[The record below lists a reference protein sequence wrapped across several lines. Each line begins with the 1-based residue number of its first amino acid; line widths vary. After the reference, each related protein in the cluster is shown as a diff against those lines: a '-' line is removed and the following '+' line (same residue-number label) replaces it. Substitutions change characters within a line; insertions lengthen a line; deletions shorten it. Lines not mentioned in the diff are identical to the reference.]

1 MKIFIQPLDSKGV
14 EFMGFAD
21 VKQKADAIQKAVE
34 ESSHLIGKPGAGQV
48 PGVTVPVGLDGMG
61 TYSKSLQV
69 LGDSLKQS
77 IFKVLFMGTFK
88 NGKSTTLNAL
98 LGKLLLPEG
107 ATEKTAVIAQVVHGA
122 DDGLVRVFKNGS
134 PNPETVSYQAFEQ
147 QYQLTRNDKRLVDRE
162 GGSIDDRFSSIDY
175 VLLKNPSEL
184 LKNGVQL
191 IDSPGLAA
199 TRSREKVTQNY
210 FRQANAIVFLLD
222 ATHPFSAEERVFIA
236 QHFVNVEPKPRNVFF
251 PVNRINQVNGETG
264 RRDVISKTQR
274 YFKNVF
280 TKNGVFDSD
289 FYNKRV
295 FFVDSLGRYN
305 EKCDGTTSDEF
316 GIKEFRRFEKEL
328 EAFLVSDE
336 RTLAPYRTAAANLAA
351 VYLEAQRQI
360 EQHNQLMQKSLNEL
374 KNNQLESEKKLAELE
389 KAIERMEE
397 TIDNTKNLVAKKLIG
412 DLQKFLGTDI
422 LEKWPSHAE
431 TFDRN
436 LSILDMITL
445 ANPLSS
451 NKRKQAVFQP
461 LISFVQEFVEQQL
474 LDLAENSPSLIQK
487 DLDDLREKLESQT
500 EEFSINLAKIH
511 ETFIHGKDG
520 VTLINY
526 YDIGKANPFQLLF
539 SLIQGDISVA
549 VENAG
554 GGNFTWG
561 EFAKKYIF
569 QGIINAVL
577 FSVVGFGPIGIAA
590 WIIVEGT
597 QLRIGANERTLDT
610 LNKLAAKAFED
621 VAREMG
627 QHGNNIETTVNE
639 QFDILKDKVTE
650 TARGLIEDERSA
662 QKKIVA
668 DRAKTESETATES
681 LRLNTIKDELR
692 KRTALAYEALYD
704 KEPTDDA
711 IKRLAASVTVAQRES
726 A

>member
-1 MKIFIQPLDSKGV
+1 
-14 EFMGFAD
+14 MGFVD
-21 VKQKADAIQKAVE
+21 IKQKADAIQKAVE
-34 ESSHLIGKPGAGQV
+34 ESSLLIGKPGAWQV
-48 PGVTVPVGLDGMG
+48 EVAGVTIPVGLDGMG

-77 IFKVLFMGTFK
+77 IFKVLFMGTFN

-98 LGKLLLPEG
+98 LGRELLPVG
-107 ATEKTAVIAQVVHGA
+107 ATEKTAVIAQVVYGT
-122 DDGLVRVFKNGS
+122 DDGNVQIFKNGS
-134 PNPETVSYQAFEQ
+134 PNPLETFMK
-147 QYQLTRNDKRLVDRE
+147 QYQLTRKDKRLVEQE
-162 GGSIDDRFSSIDY
+162 GGSIDDRFSGIDY
-175 VLLKNPSEL
+175 VLLKIPSDL
-184 LKNGVQL
+184 LRNGVQL

-199 TRSREKVTQNY
+199 TRSREKVTQN
-210 FRQANAIVFLLD
+210 FFKQANAVVFLLT
-222 ATHPFSAEERVFIA
+222 AINPFLAEEKLFIA

-251 PVNRINQVNGETG
+251 LVNRINQLNNEAD
-264 RRDVISKTQR
+264 RRDVMDETKHDL
-274 YFKNVF
+274 NDVF
-280 TKNGVFDSD
+280 TEKGVFDSD
-289 FYNKRV
+289 FYNRRV
-295 FFVDSLGRYN
+295 FFVNSYGRYEDRRN
-305 EKCDGTTSDEF
+305 GTTSDEF

-360 EQHNQLMQKSLNEL
+360 EQHNQLMKKSLEEL
-374 KNNQLESEKKLAELE
+374 ENNQLESEKKLAELE

-474 LDLAENSPSLIQK
+474 LDWAENSPSLIQK

-526 YDIGKANPFQLLF
+526 HDIGKANPFQLLF

-569 QGIINAVL
+569 QGIVNVVI
-577 FSVVGFGPIGIAA
+577 FSLLGGPFA
-590 WIIVEGT
+590 
-597 QLRIGANERTLDT
+597 IGAWLTFEAVGIKISANEKTLDT

-627 QHGNNIETTVNE
+627 QHGNNIKTTVNE

-650 TARGLIEDERSA
+650 TARGLIEDERST
-662 QKKIVA
+662 QKKIIA
-668 DRAKTESETATES
+668 DRAKEESDSKVETY
-681 LRLNTIKDELR
+681 RLDTIKNELR
-692 KRTALAYEALYD
+692 KRTALAYKMLYD
-704 KEPTDDA
+704 K
-711 IKRLAASVTVAQRES
+711 
-726 A
+726 